1 LEKFILFSTFIVL
14 VVLLIIDKWK
24 PSILFG
30 SAAIFLMSVGII
42 TPANFLAGFA
52 NESIVIVFLLVIITN
67 VINVHFDYIKKFG
80 SFLNGSKN
88 TSSFLLK
95 MGFGV
100 SSLSSFINNTPLVA
114 MMLPYVYNWGQKR
127 NIEQSLLLIPLS
139 YMVILGG
146 MITVIGTST
155 NLVLNGFISSKGLEP
170 LTTYDYC
177 IPGILVTV
185 FGVLYISIFGYKLLP
200 KNKDVLSEIKLNL
213 KEYLVETELNHDST
227 LIGKTIEE
235 AKLRNL
241 DGIFLVE
248 IIRQSKVICPVE
260 PNEIILKEDRLFFA
274 GETTKVLN
282 LINNE
287 FGLRFP
293 FSKQIGFDNAMEI
306 IETVIPANSE
316 LIGKS
321 LKEFQFRE
329 KYDAAVIAIHRNGER
344 VRGKMGEITLDKGD
358 LLMVIA
364 GKNFG
369 EKIKFDKNIYL
380 VSLIDKL
387 QKTSPKKNRFLSMI
401 AFALLLFVFWGL
413 IPFFVFLTLLLAAL
427 FFMGY
432 TNLVQ
437 IKKQI
442 SLDLLIVLGS
452 SISLSTALINSSL
465 ASDLSYFISNIIGKN
480 NPALGIILIYGI
492 TVILTSFIIKIATV
506 AIMFPIGMA
515 LIPILGIEPKA
526 VFLAISFGASCCF
539 LTPFGYQTN
548 LMVQGPGNYKFID
561 YFKLGIP
568 LTLIY
573 SFIIIGWIMY
583 NYL

>member
-1 LEKFILFSTFIVL
+1 
-14 VVLLIIDKWK
+14 
-24 PSILFG
+24 
-30 SAAIFLMSVGII
+30 MSVGII

>member
-1 LEKFILFSTFIVL
+1 MEKFILFSTFIVL